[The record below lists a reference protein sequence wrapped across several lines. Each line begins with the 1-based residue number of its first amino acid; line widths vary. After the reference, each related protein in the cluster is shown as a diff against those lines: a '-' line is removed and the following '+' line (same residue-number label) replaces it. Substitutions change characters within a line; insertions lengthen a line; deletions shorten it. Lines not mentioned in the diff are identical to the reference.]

1 MTRHAQFPKLK
12 AVASTVDK
20 PRHRA
25 YLGLGSNL
33 QQPQLQIQ
41 HAVQALRQAPGL
53 YVTAVSSLYQSAASD
68 VTSIQPD
75 YINAVVA
82 IDTTLDPEVLLAATM
97 RIEQAQGR
105 VRTHERN
112 GARTID
118 IDLLLYDE
126 LQCHTSNLTLPH
138 PRMHLRAFVLRPLA
152 EIAPS
157 AKVPGYGAAESLL
170 QGLSHESAD
179 DVRRVAGAPK
189 WI

>member
-41 HAVQALRQAPGL
+41 HAVQALCQAPGL

-112 GARTID
+112 AARTID
-118 IDLLLYDE
+118 IDVLLYDE

-152 EIAPS
+152 EIAPL

-170 QGLSHESAD
+170 QGLSHESVD
-179 DVRRVAGAPK
+179 DVRRIAGAPK